1 LLDRCEAK
9 QKFILCEIIIRSNS
23 SPRLAA
29 LIPQQEVL
37 DEEVKSIQRCPPGFH
52 LVYLPYADDFRQ
64 IERKI
69 EAECNY
75 YYHFI
80 GTHRTIYLN
89 RTMNRFDLIFL
100 CF

>member
-1 LLDRCEAK
+1 MLKNNEFLLKIDEKEIEGSTTLFKTLLDRCEAK

-52 LVYLPYADDFRQ
+52 LVYLP
-64 IERKI
+64 
-69 EAECNY
+69 
-75 YYHFI
+75 
-80 GTHRTIYLN
+80 
-89 RTMNRFDLIFL
+89 
-100 CF
+100 